1 MINAVVHFAAP
12 YRLPD
17 PAKLGEAVVL
27 LDIGFCAD
35 LEGRSFETITE
46 PFIDGLGDRLKLWID
61 HHTHDRHAEFSQD
74 ERFVLVPRE
83 QAPACPELVTPE
95 RVRWAGAVDTIVCHS
110 DFDGIA
116 SAAKFLLEG
125 REPYEG
131 CDADARAID
140 SLVGTASAQGLRYAA
155 ALAIRHDEPM
165 LRMVLMSLVEG
176 SEPAPAAKAIDEA
189 AKKFGAR
196 VERTRQAVAAGE
208 LIGAAWLVDG
218 RQSKRKLDRTQALL
232 MAQKRAPYGLFL
244 GGDGRLSLATEMSTP
259 VDLPHVFST
268 RGGMLNRITLPMNR
282 LTEVLSFVERL
293 G

>member
-17 PAKLGEAVVL
+17 PAQLGDAVVL

-35 LEGRSFETITE
+35 HEGRSFESITE
-46 PFIDGLGDRLKLWID
+46 PFIQGLGGRLKLWID
-61 HHTHDRHAEFSQD
+61 HHTHARHAEFAQD
-74 ERFVLVPRE
+74 ERFVLVPRD

-95 RVRWAGAVDTIVCHS
+95 RVASAGAVDTIVCHS

-125 REPYEG
+125 EEPYAG

-140 SLVGTASAQGLRYAA
+140 SLIGTASARALRYAA

-176 SEPAPAAKAIDEA
+176 TESAPAVKAIDEA
-189 AKKFGAR
+189 AKKYGAR

-208 LIGAAWLVDG
+208 LIGGAWLVDG
-218 RQSKRKLDRTQALL
+218 RKSKRKLDRTQALL
-232 MAQKRAPYGLFL
+232 MAQERALYGLFL
-244 GGDGRLSLATEMSTP
+244 GADGRLSLATKMSTP
-259 VDLPHVFST
+259 IDLPSVFGT
-268 RGGMLNRITLPMNR
+268 RGGMLNRITLPLNR
-282 LTEVLSFVERL
+282 LNEVLRFVERL
-293 G
+293 S